1 MILYREI
8 IIGLVAKLHEQ
19 RKDPFQHKLQKLL
32 VKVFGDWEGVCW
44 YACHY
49 QFLPELLTL
58 LKCPPSLN
66 P

>member
-32 VKVFGDWEGVCW
+32 VKVFGD
-44 YACHY
+44 
-49 QFLPELLTL
+49 
-58 LKCPPSLN
+58 
-66 P
+66 